1 MSIREQ
7 EQRAREAVR
16 KSVEVEARIERRM
29 QGATTA
35 TLT

>member
-16 KSVEVEARIERRM
+16 KSVEAERRIERRM
-29 QGATTA
+29 QGTTA